1 MRRLLL
7 VFVLLLTCSAFGQ
20 YMRIG
25 SVFPTA
31 STAAATPTF
40 SPAAGAVSN
49 PTTVTASTATT
60 GDGCTI
66 YLDTSNPPTTAQS
79 TYSVTTG
86 VTLYAQ
92 AKGCSTHTDSAVASA
107 AYTITCTSG
116 ACSDSFVGTNGTLL
130 TTHDPQWTALSTYTV
145 SGATLNGSGS
155 VVSNTQPTG
164 AYYAASTSDT
174 SVVVIRAGTAASG
187 GKGVFVRGSSSSGGY
202 LGEFANNSGGNYGY
216 IYYYKN
222 FVSEAHSA
230 ALGLSQSS
238 DWCLKAVASGTST
251 VTVTYSTAPFTAGN
265 CGSYTLW
272 TTETDSSS
280 PLPAGHPG
288 IVVNNN
294 YLSSANSALGLWSD
308 H

>member
-49 PTTVTASTATT
+49 PTTVTASTATV
-60 GDGCTI
+60 DGCTM

-145 SGATLNGSGS
+145 SGATLNGSDS
-155 VVSNTQPTG
+155 VVSNTQLTG

-174 SVVVIRAGTAASG
+174 SVVVIRAGTASG

-202 LGEFANNSGGNYGY
+202 FGDFANNSGGNYGY

-222 FVSEAHSA
+222 FVAVAHSA
-230 ALGLSQSS
+230 TLGLSQSS

-272 TTETDSSS
+272 VTETDSSS
-280 PLPAGHPG
+280 PLSAGHPG

-294 YLSSANSALGLWSD
+294 YLSSDNSALGLWSD

>member
-1 MRRLLL
+1 MKRAWLGC
-7 VFVLLLTCSAFGQ
+7 VLLLTCSAFGQ
-20 YMRIG
+20 YVQIG
-25 SVFPTA
+25 SVFPTGA
-31 STAAATPTF
+31 PAAATPTF
-40 SPAAGAVSN
+40 SPVAGAVTN
-49 PTTVTASTATT
+49 PTTVTASTATV
-60 GDGCTI
+60 DGCTM

-155 VVSNTQPTG
+155 VVSNTQNTG

-174 SVVVIRAGTAASG
+174 SVVVIRAGTGAG

-202 LGEFANNSGGNYGY
+202 LGDFGNNSGGNYGY
-216 IYYYKN
+216 IYYFKN
-222 FVSEAHSA
+222 FVQVNHSA

-288 IVVNNN
+288 IVIDNN